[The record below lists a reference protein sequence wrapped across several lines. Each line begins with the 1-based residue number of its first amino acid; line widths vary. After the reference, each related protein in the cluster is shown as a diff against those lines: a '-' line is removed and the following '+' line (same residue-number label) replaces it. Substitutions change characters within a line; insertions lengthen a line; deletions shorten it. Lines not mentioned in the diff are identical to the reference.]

1 MMFIDDDELRT
12 LYKAASAEHIEA
24 IELGLLHLE
33 KVPDD
38 REALKSLLREA
49 HSLKG
54 DSRMLGV
61 TDVET
66 LIHQMEE
73 VLSAV
78 EQGQQSLTTELC
90 DRLYKGLDALRKI
103 AHEAITGDPSGVNVF
118 LTMAMLMG
126 ANTAEDPAPAT
137 VSQLSDDELA
147 LDLNWSKK
155 TLEIEFPDP
164 SFSDSE
170 AFFQEV
176 PSLDFK
182 SVVQE
187 VKEIDVQR
195 SLETPEPSPESAPER
210 GSSESVPQ
218 GDRFQIDTLRVES
231 TKLDTLM
238 TQADE
243 LTVTQLRIARSVEDL
258 ATLLTLWEDWSRDN
272 SQRSAALSA
281 QFGTAEQQA
290 LQQFHQQNDRQLAQ
304 FGQLLNQLQSTASE
318 DAARLET
325 VANDLE
331 GGIRNLRMMPLSSI
345 FNLFP
350 RMVRDLARDQAK
362 EINFVVEGDN
372 LLADKKILEEIK
384 APLLHL
390 LRNAVDHGIES
401 SLDRLTMGKP
411 QTATLRL
418 RGTQTGNQICL
429 EISDDGRGLN
439 LDAIR
444 KTALRRGLYT
454 EAELDRMTPD
464 RIQELI
470 FASGFSTRTTVTEIS
485 GRGVGLDVVRANVEQ
500 LKGSIQVQSTPGQG
514 CLFRITLNM
523 NLAAAQ
529 ALIVEVNQAPYAI
542 PLESIET
549 LKLVSR
555 EEIFPVEGSL
565 TMNWEGK
572 PISVAW
578 LTDALELPVQS
589 PSTTQAIHALR
600 KTIPC
605 VVIRQGAEHLG
616 LMVDEFLDQQHIV
629 IKPHSKLLKRVR
641 NIAGATIL
649 SSGEICMVLNAQD
662 LLKFTGGGSDVISP
676 TRMAESEIQQTRI
689 LLVEDSIP
697 IRTQMRRILEGAGY
711 EVTVAVDGLD
721 GLNKLKSGTFDAIVS
736 DVEMPNLTG
745 LELTSVVRELPQ
757 YDELPIIL
765 VTTLAKEE
773 DKRKGADA
781 GANAY
786 LTKGDFDQ
794 NLLLSTLRRLT

>member
-1 MMFIDDDELRT
+1 MFIDDDELRI
-12 LYKAASAEHIEA
+12 LYKTASAEHIEA

-90 DRLYKGLDALRKI
+90 DRLYKGVDALRKI
-103 AHEAITGDPSGVNVF
+103 AHEAITGEPSGVNVF
-118 LTMAMLMG
+118 LTTAMLMG
-126 ANTAEDPAPAT
+126 ANDSPATAPA
-137 VSQLSDDELA
+137 SQLKDEELA
-147 LDLNWSKK
+147 VDLNCSKK
-155 TLEIEFPDP
+155 TLEIACSDESFLDDSFLDD
-164 SFSDSE
+164 SFSEDI
-170 AFFQEV
+170 FQETPPLAV
-176 PSLDFK
+176 NPVMQGPKALET
-182 SVVQE
+182 QPT
-187 VKEIDVQR
+187 
-195 SLETPEPSPESAPER
+195 ETPEPSHETLN
-210 GSSESVPQ
+210 Q

-243 LTVTQLRIARSVEDL
+243 LAVTQLRIARSAEYL
-258 ATLLTLWEDWSRDN
+258 AALLNLWEDWNRDS
-272 SQRSAALSA
+272 SQRSDALSA

-290 LQQFHQQNDRQLAQ
+290 LQQFHQRNNQQLAP
-304 FGQLLNQLQSTASE
+304 FGQLLNQLRSTASE

-331 GGIRNLRMMPLSSI
+331 RGIRNLRMMPLSSI

-362 EINFVVEGDN
+362 EVNFVVEGDH

-401 SLDRLTMGKP
+401 SLDRLTMGKSP
-411 QTATLRL
+411 TATLRL
-418 RGTQTGNQICL
+418 RGIQNGSQICL

-444 KTALRRGLYT
+444 QTALRRGIHT
-454 EAELDRMTPD
+454 ESELAQMTPD
-464 RIQELI
+464 QIQGLI

-500 LKGSIQVQSTPGQG
+500 LKGLIQVQSTPGQG

-523 NLAAAQ
+523 NLATAQ
-529 ALIVEVNQAPYAI
+529 ALIVEVNHAPYAI
-542 PLESIET
+542 LLESIET

-589 PSTTQAIHALR
+589 PSTAQAIRALH
-600 KTIPC
+600 KAVPC
-605 VVIRQGAEHLG
+605 VVIRQGADHLG
-616 LMVDEFLDQQHIV
+616 LLVDEFLDQQHVV
-629 IKPHSKLLKRVR
+629 IKPHSKLLKQVQ

-649 SSGEICMVLNAQD
+649 SSGEICMVLNAND
-662 LLKFTGGGSDVISP
+662 LLKFRGTGSRAIAP
-676 TRMAESEIQQTRI
+676 ACIAESEIRQTRV

-711 EVTVAVDGLD
+711 EITTAVDGLD
-721 GLNKLKSGTFDAIVS
+721 GLNKLESGTFDAIVS

-745 LELTSVVRELPQ
+745 LELTSQVRECPQ

-794 NLLLSTLRRLT
+794 SLLLSTLKRLT

>member
-1 MMFIDDDELRT
+1 MFIDDEELRI

-38 REALKSLLREA
+38 RETLKSLLREA

-90 DRLYKGLDALRKI
+90 DRLYKGVDALRKI
-103 AHEAITGDPSGVNVF
+103 AREATTGEPSGVNVF

-126 ANTAEDPAPAT
+126 ANESLTPAPI
-137 VSQLSDDELA
+137 SQLNDEELA
-147 LDLNWSKK
+147 IDLNLSKK
-155 TLEIEFPDP
+155 TLEIAFPGE
-164 SFSDSE
+164 SFSDNPFSNDSFLDHSSSE
-170 AFFQEV
+170 DAFSEDIFQER
-176 PSLDFK
+176 PALAFDSF
-182 SVVQE
+182 VQE
-187 VKEIDVQR
+187 SKA
-195 SLETPEPSPESAPER
+195 LEAHGIGMPEPSPETLN
-210 GSSESVPQ
+210 Q

-243 LTVTQLRIARSVEDL
+243 LAVTQLRIARSAEDL
-258 ATLLTLWEDWSRDN
+258 ATLLNLWEDWSRDG
-272 SQRSAALSA
+272 SQRSDGPS
-281 QFGTAEQQA
+281 
-290 LQQFHQQNDRQLAQ
+290 AQ
-304 FGQLLNQLQSTASE
+304 FGQLLNQLRFTASE

-331 GGIRNLRMMPLSSI
+331 SGIRNLRMMPLSSI

-362 EINFVVEGDN
+362 QVNFVVEGDH

-401 SLDRLTMGKP
+401 SLDRLTMDKP
-411 QTATLRL
+411 PTATLRL
-418 RGTQTGNQICL
+418 KGIQNGSQICL

-444 KTALRRGLYT
+444 KTALRRGIHT
-454 EAELDRMTPD
+454 ESELARMTPD
-464 RIQELI
+464 QIQGLI
-470 FASGFSTRTTVTEIS
+470 FASGFSTRTAVTEIS

-500 LKGSIQVQSTPGQG
+500 LKGSIQVLSTPGQG

-523 NLAAAQ
+523 NLATAQ
-529 ALIVEVNQAPYAI
+529 ALIVEVNQSPYAI

-578 LTDALELPVQS
+578 LTDVLELPVQS
-589 PSTTQAIHALR
+589 PSTTQAIRALH
-600 KTIPC
+600 KAVPC
-605 VVIRQGAEHLG
+605 VVIRQGADHLG
-616 LMVDEFLDQQHIV
+616 LLVDEFLDQQHIV
-629 IKPHSKLLKRVR
+629 IKPHSKLLKQVR
-641 NIAGATIL
+641 NITGATIL
-649 SSGEICMVLNAQD
+649 SSGEICMVLNAND
-662 LLKFTGGGSDVISP
+662 LIKFTGAGSTAIAP
-676 TRMAESEIQQTRI
+676 TRIAETEIQQTRV
-689 LLVEDSIP
+689 LLVEDSLP

-711 EVTVAVDGLD
+711 KVTVAVDGLD

-736 DVEMPNLTG
+736 DVEMPNLSG
-745 LELTSVVRELPQ
+745 LELTSQVREFPQ

-794 NLLLSTLRRLT
+794 SLLLSTLRRLT